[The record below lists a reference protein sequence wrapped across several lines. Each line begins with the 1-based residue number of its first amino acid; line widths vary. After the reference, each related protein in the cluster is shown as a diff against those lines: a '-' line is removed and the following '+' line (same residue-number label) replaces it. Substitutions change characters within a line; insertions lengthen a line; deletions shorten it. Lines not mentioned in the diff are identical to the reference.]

1 MDSTLSEYH
10 QYASTLIDPAVSKL
24 TFFFKLYVYIDS
36 LGKLAGTKN
45 ERSVFSVILL
55 VIISVLGNFSK
66 F

>member
-10 QYASTLIDPAVSKL
+10 QYASTLIDPAVCKL
-24 TFFFKLYVYIDS
+24 IFFFMLYVYIDS